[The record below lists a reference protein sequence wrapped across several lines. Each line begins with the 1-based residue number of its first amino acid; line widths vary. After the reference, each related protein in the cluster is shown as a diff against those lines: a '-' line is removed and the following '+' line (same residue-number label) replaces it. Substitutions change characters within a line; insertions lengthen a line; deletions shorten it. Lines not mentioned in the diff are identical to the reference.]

1 MQTSKRLIVY
11 GGAFNPPTAAHLA
24 AIRALAARQDGIL
37 VLLPSGAQ
45 FIRQWKDDQTVLPD
59 VTRLDLLKRNL
70 DREGL
75 ADVVIDCLAMR
86 ENLCTYDALERLK
99 AAHGAEEALFVI
111 GEDKLDELPRWA
123 HAQALAASTR
133 FLLLNYEKSGEAELT
148 LPGLDVPV
156 RVEYVHL
163 PSGTERVHASTL
175 RESMRRHD
183 PAPLEQAENEPLTA
197 YPECVRLAAC
207 SPQVYLGHP
216 ARNAEAMIR
225 CMEHTDGDILVFP
238 ELAISG
244 YTCGDLFL
252 SPAFLDGCER
262 AAAQV
267 AAATARTGQMV
278 FFGCPVRAGNRLY
291 NCAAAAQGGAILA
304 LIPKVHLANYG
315 EFYERRWFAAGDE
328 GALDRVRFA
337 GFDVPFG
344 SRLLLRSNRGKAV
357 IGAEICEDAWVPLP
371 PSMRHAAAGA
381 NIIVNLSASNDLVAK
396 VEYRR
401 DMLRMLSARGICAY
415 AYASSGAGESSSDVV
430 YGGQRMILL
439 NGRVLAQAVQP
450 LSGADEESIA
460 ATVDLSML
468 ESDRLRMNSF
478 SQAPDGAA
486 YGVVPYTQATYRFP
500 PKALAQPF
508 VPGEEGEARKN
519 RCLEILHL
527 QVKGLCQRIRSIG
540 IRRVVIGISGGLD
553 STLALIVAH
562 TAFDALR
569 LPPDGIIA
577 VTMPGFATGERTL
590 KNATDLCRQFGTDF
604 RQVDITAA
612 CALHGQD
619 IGHDPKKLDITYE
632 NIQARERTQIL
643 MDIAN
648 MEGGIV
654 VGTGDL
660 SELALGWCTYNGD
673 HMSHYGVNCG
683 VPKTLV
689 QFIVR
694 TWALHCAAPDT
705 RQTLLSILD
714 TEITPELVPGGAST
728 EERIGSYALHDF
740 FLYYFLRYGFEREKL
755 RFLAAGAFGAHRMTE
770 IETTLNTFFSRFFAS
785 QFKRNCLPDGPK
797 IGSVAVSPRGD
808 LRLPADIG
816 KNFYLP

>member
-24 AIRALAARQDGIL
+24 AIRVLAARQDGVL

-59 VTRLDLLKRNL
+59 VTRLDLLQRNL
-70 DREGL
+70 EREGL
-75 ADVVIDCLAMR
+75 SQVLIDCLAMR

-123 HAQALAASTR
+123 HARALAASTR
-133 FLLLNYEKSGEAELT
+133 FLLLNYEKTGAAELA
-148 LPGLDVPV
+148 LPGLSVPV
-156 RVEYVHL
+156 RVEYVRL
-163 PSGTERVHASTL
+163 PAGTERVHASAL
-175 RESMRRHD
+175 REKMRRHD
-183 PAPLEQAENEPLTA
+183 PAPLEENGPLTA

-207 SPQVYLGHP
+207 SPQVYLGNP
-216 ARNAEAMIR
+216 ARNAEALIR
-225 CMEHTDGDILVFP
+225 CMERTDGDILVFP

-244 YTCGDLFL
+244 YTCADLFL

-267 AAATARTGQMV
+267 AAATARTGQVV

-291 NCAAAAQGGAILA
+291 NCAAAAQGGEIIA

-315 EFYERRWFAAGDE
+315 EFYERRWFASGDE
-328 GALDRVRFA
+328 GTLDRVRFA
-337 GFDVPFG
+337 GYSVPFG

-415 AYASSGAGESSSDVV
+415 VYASSGAGESSSDVV

-450 LSGADEESIA
+450 LSGADEACIA

-486 YGVVPYTQATYRFP
+486 YGIVPYAQATYRFP
-500 PKALAQPF
+500 PQG
-508 VPGEEGEARKN
+508 PGPT
-519 RCLEILHL
+519 
-527 QVKGLCQRIRSIG
+527 LCPRRRGRSQKETLPGNPSFAGQGPVSAPSQHRHAPGRHRHQRWTGQHPGPDRRS
-540 IRRVVIGISGGLD
+540 
-553 STLALIVAH
+553 H
-562 TAFDALR
+562 R
-569 LPPDGIIA
+569 L
-577 VTMPGFATGERTL
+577 
-590 KNATDLCRQFGTDF
+590 
-604 RQVDITAA
+604 
-612 CALHGQD
+612 
-619 IGHDPKKLDITYE
+619 
-632 NIQARERTQIL
+632 
-643 MDIAN
+643 
-648 MEGGIV
+648 
-654 VGTGDL
+654 
-660 SELALGWCTYNGD
+660 
-673 HMSHYGVNCG
+673 
-683 VPKTLV
+683 
-689 QFIVR
+689 
-694 TWALHCAAPDT
+694 
-705 RQTLLSILD
+705 
-714 TEITPELVPGGAST
+714 
-728 EERIGSYALHDF
+728 
-740 FLYYFLRYGFEREKL
+740 
-755 RFLAAGAFGAHRMTE
+755 
-770 IETTLNTFFSRFFAS
+770 
-785 QFKRNCLPDGPK
+785 
-797 IGSVAVSPRGD
+797 
-808 LRLPADIG
+808 
-816 KNFYLP
+816 